1 MAMMVLTSVPKL
13 SKNVTY
19 EDLDGVIEPGGVDVR
34 NKETATL
41 RLSAQ

>member
-1 MAMMVLTSVPKL
+1 MAMVLKSVPKL

-19 EDLDGVIEPGGVDVR
+19 EDLDGGIGLGGVDVR

>member
-1 MAMMVLTSVPKL
+1 MAMMLLTSVPKL

-19 EDLDGVIEPGGVDVR
+19 EDLDGGIGLGGADVR

-41 RLSAQ
+41 RLSAT